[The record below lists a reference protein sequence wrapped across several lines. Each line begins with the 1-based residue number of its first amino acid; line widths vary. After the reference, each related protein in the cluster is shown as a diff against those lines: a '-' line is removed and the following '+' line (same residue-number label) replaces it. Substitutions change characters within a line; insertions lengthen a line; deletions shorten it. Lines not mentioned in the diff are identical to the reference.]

1 MTKNIRY
8 HEAFGIKATELKK
21 LGVYDGFINKDSE
34 FYVFPKLFKGTVVEE
49 FKNSYSKYQ
58 EHFSNI
64 VKILKFSKE
73 PSKNDKFFREV
84 LKKFEFHELAHV
96 GLGYSKS
103 NKRGSGVGKGF
114 AEQLAK
120 SAFDIVK
127 AGIEDPE
134 IFELIGLLEEGI
146 GADRIS
152 DMFISILT
160 EDFLNYTQNIATKL
174 KLVTS
179 KYQYGEKVYLLPYYN
194 DTSIIF
200 VPSEVL
206 IKLPVAFD
214 RDDISMVCAHN
225 ERLRDKINQVIS
237 RAFDKGRLQKSALKD
252 LLINN
257 PKIANELIKTY
268 QNKIDSGYDFDY
280 DPSGDFVWQT
290 IAKEYS
296 LEYPIVI
303 DENKKPIE
311 IVNDICNHYKTLVED
326 NGLFKMFHNPD
337 GSYRPESF
345 AQMLFFAIADS
356 YCTANNLDIS
366 PESDAGRGPVDFK
379 VSQGST
385 KINVEMKLSR
395 NPRLLHGY
403 ENQLPIYDKAE
414 KTNNSIFFIILLDES
429 HMKSIKKIYDYKVK
443 NETVENKLPEIIVVD
458 ATLKS
463 SASKS
468 LFSKV

>member
-8 HEAFGIKATELKK
+8 HEAFNIKATELKK

-34 FYVFPKLFKGTVVEE
+34 FYVFPKLFKNIEIQE
-49 FKNSYSKYQ
+49 FKDSYSKYKR
-58 EHFSNI
+58 HFSNI
-64 VKILKFSKE
+64 VKILKFAKKADE
-73 PSKNDKFFREV
+73 KDKFFRQAI
-84 LKKFEFHELAHV
+84 KKFEFHELAHV

-103 NKRGSGVGKGF
+103 NKKGSGVGKVF
-114 AEQLAK
+114 AQQLAK

-134 IFELIGLLEEGI
+134 IFELVGLLEEGI

-160 EDFLNYTQNIATKL
+160 EDFLTYTHNTALKL
-174 KLVTS
+174 KLTTS
-179 KYQYGEKVYLLPYYN
+179 EYYYKDKAYLLPYYN
-194 DTSIIF
+194 KTNIVF

-214 RDDISMVCAHN
+214 RDDISTVCAHN
-225 ERLRDKINQVIS
+225 DRLRDKINEVIS
-237 RAFDKGRLQKSALKD
+237 RAFDKGRLVKNELKY

-257 PKIANELIKTY
+257 PRIANELIKTY
-268 QNKIDSGYDFDY
+268 QEKIDNGYDFDY
-280 DPSGDFVWQT
+280 DPSGDFIWQEL
-290 IAKEYS
+290 AKKFS
-296 LEYPIVI
+296 LDYPMKI
-303 DENKKPIE
+303 DNNKKPIE
-311 IVNDICNHYKTLVED
+311 IVNDICNHYKTLVEN

-345 AQMLFFAIADS
+345 AQMVFFAIADS
-356 YCTANNLDIS
+356 YCTANHLDIS

-379 VSQGST
+379 VSKGLT
-385 KINVEMKLSR
+385 KVNVEMKLSR

-414 KTNNSIFFIILLDES
+414 KTNNSIFFIVLLDES
-429 HMKSIKKIYDYKVK
+429 HMKSVKKVYDYKRK
-443 NETVENKLPEIIVVD
+443 NETLDIKLPEIVVVD
-458 ATLKS
+458 ATLRK

-468 LFSKV
+468 LF